1 MILHYNVDGARLYVC
16 EDATGEMF
24 DIDATSY
31 IHGSD
36 YESLIGLMG
45 GELAAVFRDCWN
57 STGTF
62 PEDLERAGRV
72 LEGTRYAAYVEGVT
86 IEVM

>member
-1 MILHYNVDGARLYVC
+1 MIGYIVDGATLYVYDT
-16 EDATGEMF
+16 EGYEEVR
-24 DIDATSY
+24 IDATSD
-31 IHGSD
+31 INGPD
-36 YESLIGLMG
+36 YEDLIELMG
-45 GELAAVFRDCWN
+45 GELATVFRDCWN
-57 STGTF
+57 NTPTF

>member
-1 MILHYNVDGARLYVC
+1 MTGYNVDAATLYVYDT
-16 EDATGEMF
+16 EGYEEF
-24 DIDATSY
+24 RIDATSY
-31 IHGSD
+31 IHGTD
-36 YESLIGLMG
+36 YEDLQELLG

>member
-1 MILHYNVDGARLYVC
+1 MIRYNTDGATLYVYDTRGYD
-16 EDATGEMF
+16 EF
-24 DIDATSY
+24 RIDATSY
-31 IHGSD
+31 IYGSD
-36 YESLIGLMG
+36 YENLIGLMG